1 MTTNQLEALGPD
13 DTFQFAC
20 HPQVP
25 CFNQCC
31 RDLNQAL
38 TPYDVLRLRVH
49 QGMASGEFLQRHVSL
64 NIGPATGLPIASL
77 RFADRQD
84 RLCPFVSDQ
93 GCSVYEARPAS
104 CRLYPLVRALSRSR
118 LDGTVTEHYAI
129 LHEPHCRGF
138 AQSRKQNVRQ
148 WIADQE
154 LEAYHRHN
162 NALLELIALK
172 NRHYPGPLPPTHQQW
187 ATWALYDIDQLK
199 QKALSHQLTGM
210 DEESLTAIPELND
223 DEQWL
228 HWSLR
233 WIRWV
238 LFGKT
243 A

>member
-1 MTTNQLEALGPD
+1 MTTDQLEALGLD

-20 HPQVP
+20 HPEVP

-49 QGMASGEFLQRHVSL
+49 QGLNSAEFLQRYVSL
-64 NIGPATGLPIASL
+64 HTGPVTGLPIASL

-84 RLCPFVSDQ
+84 RLCPFVGDQ

-104 CRLYPLVRALSRSR
+104 CRIYPLVRALSRSR
-118 LDGTVTEHYAI
+118 LDGTLGEHYAV
-129 LHEPHCRGF
+129 LHEPHCQGF
-138 AQSRKQNVRQ
+138 VQSHRQNVRQ
-148 WIADQE
+148 WVASQE

-162 NALLELIALK
+162 DALLELIALK
-172 NRHYPGPLPPTHQQW
+172 NRRYPGPLSPTHQQW

-199 QKALSHQLTGM
+199 QKALSRQLSAM
-210 DEESLTAIPELND
+210 DTDALAPLPASND

-228 HWSLR
+228 DWGLR
-233 WIRWV
+233 WIRWA

-243 A
+243 D